1 MLPVPA
7 AMIQTSALA
16 SSLRLIPQWHAFP
29 GPEEEGD
36 GTRDSDTVSQGYF
49 NDPKA
54 TAGQHLFS
62 SRSGRVSQVVGTPAM
77 PASHVLQDWTRN

>member
-1 MLPVPA
+1 MLQVPA
-7 AMIQTSALA
+7 AMLQTSALA

-54 TAGQHLFS
+54 TAG
-62 SRSGRVSQVVGTPAM
+62 
-77 PASHVLQDWTRN
+77 